1 MVDESLSP
9 AKPTIFLVSQTH
21 DMLFENESH
30 GFILCLS
37 ISIQAFSKELPM
49 SQPSALQYLE
59 ENYDRFQNELIELLR
74 IPSISI
80 DPTHK
85 DDMDKAAHWLANKL
99 KAMGVDKVEIM
110 PTEGHSVV
118 YGESLKGGD
127 SAPTVLIYGHYDVQH
142 PEPLSDWKSQPFEPE
157 IRNENLYARGA
168 SDMKG
173 QTLASLNAVESL
185 LKTEN
190 LPLNIKFLLEGEEEI
205 GSKHLND
212 FLVANREK
220 LACDFSLNTD
230 AGGMPDAETPAI
242 CYSLRGGALFT
253 LDIYGPMQDLHSGEF
268 GGVVQNPIH
277 VLSELIAGMHDRD
290 GRVTMPGFYDKVRM
304 IDEEERAEL
313 KKLPYDEAYLLKH
326 SGVPA
331 LWGDPD
337 YSPVERI
344 GARPTFEVVQFEAGQ
359 PKSAIPAKASARI
372 SCRLVADQDPQEIH
386 QLFRQY
392 LEANL
397 PATVTWDLKFI
408 VGGHAFVTDYRSRE
422 VSTMKNALQTA
433 FGKAPI
439 FQRAGG
445 GIGAVLM
452 FKQSLGVDSIL
463 TGFSLFDDN
472 IHGPNE
478 KLHLPTWKKGMA
490 ALVHFFHDL
499 VS

>member
-1 MVDESLSP
+1 MSP
-9 AKPTIFLVSQTH
+9 ST
-21 DMLFENESH
+21 
-30 GFILCLS
+30 
-37 ISIQAFSKELPM
+37 
-49 SQPSALQYLE
+49 ALQYLE
-59 ENYDRFQNELIELLR
+59 ENYDQFQDELIELLC

-85 DDMDKAAHWLANKL
+85 GDMDKAAHWLADKL
-99 KAMGVDKVEIM
+99 RRMGVENVEIL

-118 YGESLKGGD
+118 YGEWLHGGD
-127 SAPTVLIYGHYDVQH
+127 TVPTVLIYGHYDVQH
-142 PEPLSDWKSQPFEPE
+142 PEPLADWKSQPFKPE
-157 IRNENLYARGA
+157 IRDGNIYARGA

-173 QTLASLNAVESL
+173 QTLASLNAVEAI

-205 GSKHLND
+205 GSKHLNE
-212 FLVANREK
+212 FLVVNREK
-220 LACDFSLNTD
+220 LKCDFSLNTD

-242 CYSLRGGALFT
+242 CYSLRGGAGFL
-253 LDIYGPMQDLHSGEF
+253 LHLYGPRQDVHSGEF

-277 VLSELIAGMHDRD
+277 VMSKLIADLHDEQ
-290 GRVTMPGFYDKVRM
+290 GHVTLPGFYDKVRLL
-304 IDEEERAEL
+304 DEDERAEL
-313 KKLPYDEAYLLKH
+313 AKLPYDEAYLLKH
-326 SGVPA
+326 SGAPK
-331 LWGDPD
+331 LWGEPE

-344 GARPTFEVVQFEAGQ
+344 GARPTFEVLHFEAGQ
-359 PKSAIPAKASARI
+359 PKSAIPAKATARL
-372 SCRLVADQDPQEIH
+372 SFRLVPDQHPDDVH
-386 QLFRQY
+386 QQLRNY

-397 PATVTWDLKFI
+397 PPTVTWTLE
-408 VGGHAFVTDYRSRE
+408 VLTGGPAIITDYKSRE
-422 VSTMKNALQTA
+422 TGAMRDALQTA

-478 KLHLPTWKKGMA
+478 KLHLLTWKKGMA
-490 ALVHFFHDL
+490 ALIHFFHNL
-499 VS
+499 TRGT